1 MTVVLDASALLA
13 YLREEPGAEV
23 VDGLLADARMTSVN
37 WAEVVQKSLSAGVD
51 VEGMQEDLQALGM
64 RVEPFLP
71 VDGER
76 AGRLWPLTRQQGLSL
91 GGPGLPEPGVAA
103 GPHSGDLR
111 SSLGSTVARP
121 GSSAPALRSITP
133 APADPI
139 RPSSEESNSLPLAF
153 SCLSLDRDAN

>member
-64 RVEPFLP
+64 RLEPFLP

-91 GGPGLPEPGVAA
+91 GDRACLCLGSAAA
-103 GPHSGDLR
+103 G
-111 SSLGSTVARP
+111 P

-153 SCLSLDRDAN
+153 SSFSLDHDAN